1 MCIRKCALVS
11 ALLAF
16 ATILTAESVAG
27 LKWTAP
33 AGWKNLGSQTM
44 RAATYAVP
52 SAPGDRQPS
61 ECVVYFFGQGQ
72 GGPVDANIER
82 WKGQFQTAD
91 GKPAPAKVAMR
102 TIHGLAVT
110 TIDVSGNY
118 SGMGGPLAQSK
129 SLAPGY
135 RLLGAIL
142 VNPGGNI
149 FLKFT
154 GPAKTVAANQLKFE
168 QLLASFAPEA
178 GR

>member
-1 MCIRKCALVS
+1 MGIRNHGLLT

-16 ATILTAESVAG
+16 SFQLGAESIAG

-52 SAPGDRQPS
+52 AAPGDRQPS
-61 ECVVYFFGQGQ
+61 ECVVYFFGKGQ

-82 WKGQFQTAD
+82 WKGQFQTPD
-91 GKPAPAKVAMR
+91 GKPAPAKIAIR
-102 TIHGLAVT
+102 TVHGLAVT

-118 SGMGGPLAQSK
+118 SGMGGPLAETKGSV
-129 SLAPGY
+129 PGY
-135 RLLGAIL
+135 RLLGAII
-142 VNPGGNI
+142 VNPDGNI

-154 GPAKTVAANQLKFE
+154 GPAKTVAANQGKFE
-168 QLLASFAPEA
+168 QLLDSFTAQ
-178 GR
+178 R